1 MNKRELIKTIA
12 EEFNLYEIKVSEY
25 FENLFETLINAF
37 THNKNVNISE
47 FGKFK
52 VKVKLNKEGE
62 REKTILFSPVKKFA
76 QEVNYN
82 FNQLSPIQ
90 IRVLDEKS
98 LKEKPFEEKYD
109 EEMEEIIL
117 IDFEDTTKEIERGKH
132 HEIELQEE
140 IEEKILIPELKSDE
154 IPVEVIQLEDVNIP
168 RSQIEIQKPIIDDVS
183 KESNRILEELSFS
196 ESIRLLKELSNC
208 SFSEINFVE
217 NEDVIELPKIIS
229 DEEEES
235 LKSITTIDAQA
246 EQEELKRNIP
256 EEVIEKSENEKSK
269 LEIIETKEVEKNGEI
284 LIPDVS
290 ETEIEEK
297 IIQDIPEIEE
307 QKIIQEEIETE
318 ELGKTE
324 ETDTKKSNVDLE
336 KDLIQMLDERKKI
349 LDEIHKLEN
358 MDISDLEKLD
368 FKDEEIL
375 SEEDMYNKPK
385 QNIFVDENG
394 NILENLLRDISDSSE
409 TVKPTSNIEEVI
421 NQEDEIFPELKDE
434 KTIEDEN
441 TNKYSDEILGL
452 GKDFEKTDF
461 VPDESLNN
469 LENLFSSIYG
479 ENKGD
484 EIVSKAQ
491 EKEISLNNPEMNVFD
506 KLLDES
512 QKQEE
517 DITIQQNEAK
527 EIENNNLVSFNELEK
542 QFVTFKTEKSEEPIK
557 EEEIT
562 TDKDLPVE
570 KTEAI
575 KTYDDIFNLIEPNE
589 KKKEEKIPETIDV
602 KPKKRFPPILKL
614 LIPIALL
621 VIIIFLGIYAYRR
634 LVYKPSE
641 GSFQTQI
648 IDTTKPQTKDSI
660 IYADTN
666 KVKTSDNG
674 KVVYD
679 ENGFVIKESEKGFF
693 IYFGNYENQ
702 YELAKKI
709 KELKSKNIIME
720 YEKITSEGK
729 ELFKIKAGPYK
740 TLDEAKAII
749 PKL

>member
-12 EEFNLYEIKVSEY
+12 GEFNLDEIKVSEY
-25 FENLFETLINAF
+25 FENLFETLVNAF
-37 THNKNVNISE
+37 TLNKNVNISE

-82 FNQLSPIQ
+82 FNQLTPIQ

-109 EEMEEIIL
+109 EEEIEEIIL
-117 IDFEDTTKEIERGKH
+117 IDFEDTTKEIEREKYQ
-132 HEIELQEE
+132 EIELQE

-196 ESIRLLKELSNC
+196 ESTRLLKELSNY

-217 NEDVIELPKIIS
+217 NEDVIELPKIIY

-256 EEVIEKSENEKSK
+256 EEVIEESEDEKSK
-269 LEIIETKEVEKNGEI
+269 LEIIETKEVEKDEEV

-297 IIQDIPEIEE
+297 IIQDISEIKE

-324 ETDTKKSNVDLE
+324 ETDTKKSNVELE

-358 MDISDLEKLD
+358 MDMSDLEKLD

-394 NILENLLRDISDSSE
+394 NILENLFKDISDSSE
-409 TVKPTSNIEEVI
+409 TAEPTSNIEEVI
-421 NQEDEIFPELKDE
+421 NHEGEIFPELKDE

-441 TNKYSDEILGL
+441 TNKYSDEILGMR
-452 GKDFEKTDF
+452 KDFEKTDF

-479 ENKGD
+479 ENKKD
-484 EIVSKAQ
+484 EIISESQ

-517 DITIQQNEAK
+517 DITTQQNGAK

-557 EEEIT
+557 EEKIT

-589 KKKEEKIPETIDV
+589 KKKEEKLPETIDV
-602 KPKKRFPPILKL
+602 KPPKRFPPILKL

-641 GSFQTQI
+641 GNFQTQI
-648 IDTTKPQTKDSI
+648 IDSTKTQTKDSI

-666 KVKTSDNG
+666 KVKTSDDG

-679 ENGFVIKESEKGFF
+679 ENGFVIKENEKGFF